1 MNEGEIAYSLI
12 LQLQY
17 EKLVLE
23 GRLTEAEG
31 RLGSLEESVK
41 TAGDKLAEA
50 EARLREAEARLKQAE
65 PPAGANGAGRDP
77 SSLGT
82 AG

>member
-1 MNEGEIAYSLI
+1 MNEGEIAYTLI

-23 GRLTEAEG
+23 GKLTEAEA
-31 RLGSLEESVK
+31 RHAVLEETVR
-41 TAGDKLAEA
+41 TANEKLAEA
-50 EARLREAEARLKQAE
+50 EARLREAEARLRGDR
-65 PPAGANGAGRDP
+65 PTDANGAGRDP

>member
-23 GRLTEAEG
+23 GRLSEAEAG
-31 RLGSLEESVK
+31 RASLEESVK
-41 TAGDKLAEA
+41 TAQDKLAEA
-50 EARLREAEARLKQAE
+50 EAKLREAEAKLAQAE
-65 PPAGANGAGRDP
+65 RGNGTNGAGRDP

>member
-1 MNEGEIAYSLI
+1 VNEGEIAYSLI

-23 GRLTEAEG
+23 GRLTEADG
-31 RLGSLEESVK
+31 RLGALEETVK
-41 TAGDKLAEA
+41 TANEKLAEA
-50 EARLREAEARLKQAE
+50 EARLREAEARLAE
-65 PPAGANGAGRDP
+65 AAGPAGSNGAGRDP

>member
-1 MNEGEIAYSLI
+1 MNESEIAYSLI

-23 GRLTEAEG
+23 GRLSEAEA
-31 RLGSLEESVK
+31 RVNELEESVR
-41 TAGDKLAEA
+41 TGDEKLAEA
-50 EARLREAEARLKQAE
+50 EARLRETEARLGGAD
-65 PPAGANGAGRDP
+65 PPAGANGAGRDIP
-77 SSLGT
+77 SVGT